1 MSIPDLDEQLRNEWR
16 AQGFFY
22 DRDDPSREWRL
33 RGSRAGLLRFRDA
46 LVEYASKP
54 GSTQISE
61 HEHFW
66 PYGYLTIMTW
76 SSAGMDGTTIH
87 GSVDELKGLAAL
99 IGASLDKASPGA
111 TVRICD
117 EYVAGCEYSLVLSV
131 QEDAFDPSTADPGL
145 NVGAA
150 V

>member
-1 MSIPDLDEQLRNEWR
+1 MNVPDLNEQLRNEWR

-22 DRDDPSREWRL
+22 DRDDPSKEWRL
-33 RGSRAGLLRFRDA
+33 TGSRAGLLRFRDA

-54 GSTQISE
+54 GSTQLSE

-66 PYGYLTIMTW
+66 PYGYLKIMTW
-76 SSAGMDGTTIH
+76 SSAGMDCETIH
-87 GSVDELKGLAAL
+87 GSVDDLRYLAHL

-111 TVRICD
+111 TVRIRD

-131 QEDAFDPSTADPGL
+131 QEDAFDPSTVDPGL
-145 NVGAA
+145 KAGEA